1 MEETNNTF
9 TAEELENI
17 MSDSKNKDT
26 VKPWDVINPN
36 TEWAEKS
43 LSNERYNICL
53 SCPELIK
60 LTRQCKKCGCFMAVK
75 TKLQEAKCPLGKW

>member
-17 MSDSKNKDT
+17 MADSKNKDT
-26 VKPWDVINPN
+26 VKPWDMINPN

-53 SCPELIK
+53 ACPELIK

>member
-1 MEETNNTF
+1 MEEVNNTF

-17 MSDSKNKDT
+17 MADSKNKDT
-26 VKPWDVINPN
+26 VKPWDMINPN

-53 SCPELIK
+53 TCPELIK